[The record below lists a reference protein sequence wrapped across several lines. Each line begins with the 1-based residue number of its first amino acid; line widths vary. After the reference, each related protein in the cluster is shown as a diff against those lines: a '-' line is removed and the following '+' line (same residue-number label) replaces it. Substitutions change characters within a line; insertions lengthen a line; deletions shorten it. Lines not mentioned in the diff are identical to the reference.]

1 MLTTIAPR
9 ESPAKGPTTDLD
21 RDIVAVLSD
30 GIAREPREIVH
41 GVTGTLP
48 QLYARLRVLVSRG
61 VIVRLVAE
69 GAPAR
74 GPGAGRYSKA

>member
-21 RDIVAVLSD
+21 RDIVSVLSD
-30 GIAREPREIVH
+30 GIAREPREIIQ

-48 QLYARLRVLVSRG
+48 QLYARLRVLVNRG
-61 VIVRLVAE
+61 VILRLVE
-69 GAPAR
+69 DGAPAR
-74 GPGAGRYSKA
+74 GPGAGKYCKT